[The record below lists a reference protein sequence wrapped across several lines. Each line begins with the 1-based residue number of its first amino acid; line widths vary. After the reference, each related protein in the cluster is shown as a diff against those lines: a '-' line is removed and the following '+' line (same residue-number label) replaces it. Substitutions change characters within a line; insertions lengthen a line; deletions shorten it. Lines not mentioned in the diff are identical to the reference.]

1 MPLLEL
7 YEGAPPPVRD
17 RWRSAWVVSDRRE
30 GPVHPLVYPH
40 PETGL
45 PTMLFHLGMTEAVLW
60 GSGGDGPDSA
70 SGGED
75 ARVERR
81 GCSLT
86 ALDRRRAAGWR
97 GKRGGENGGQP
108 LSVVCCC
115 VFPPICGAGPR
126 WRRMRGASWGSCIPK
141 SQARGAAHH
150 RSPAANPGRAA
161 RLSPSCQRPATLPF
175 SLRRGTPGERM
186 RPLVYDHRWQQG
198 DLILS
203 DNLAVA
209 HEADPDTQVLAYFV
223 CCFSAPQL
231 RFDCASLLWASHLV
245 SYETHFFSI
254 GFAIFYLLS
263 RSLIGGRW
271 GFGCCTG

>member
-1 MPLLEL
+1 
-7 YEGAPPPVRD
+7 
-17 RWRSAWVVSDRRE
+17 
-30 GPVHPLVYPH
+30 
-40 PETGL
+40 
-45 PTMLFHLGMTEAVLW
+45 
-60 GSGGDGPDSA
+60 
-70 SGGED
+70 
-75 ARVERR
+75 
-81 GCSLT
+81 
-86 ALDRRRAAGWR
+86 
-97 GKRGGENGGQP
+97 
-108 LSVVCCC
+108 
-115 VFPPICGAGPR
+115 
-126 WRRMRGASWGSCIPK
+126 
-141 SQARGAAHH
+141 
-150 RSPAANPGRAA
+150 
-161 RLSPSCQRPATLPF
+161 
-175 SLRRGTPGERM
+175 M